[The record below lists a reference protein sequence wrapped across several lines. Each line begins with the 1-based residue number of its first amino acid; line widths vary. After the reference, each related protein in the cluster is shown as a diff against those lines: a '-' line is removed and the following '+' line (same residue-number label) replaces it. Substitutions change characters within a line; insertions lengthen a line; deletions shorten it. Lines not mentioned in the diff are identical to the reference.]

1 MLLLSHCLSS
11 ERFVQDKMVPD
22 WEDSVVLVQDCL
34 GQNDFRL
41 RGFTHSC
48 AKIL

>member
-1 MLLLSHCLSS
+1 MLLLFHCLSC
-11 ERFVQDKMVPD
+11 ERFVQDKMIPD
-22 WEDSVVLVQDCL
+22 WEDSVVLVQNCL

-41 RGFTHSC
+41 RGLTHSY